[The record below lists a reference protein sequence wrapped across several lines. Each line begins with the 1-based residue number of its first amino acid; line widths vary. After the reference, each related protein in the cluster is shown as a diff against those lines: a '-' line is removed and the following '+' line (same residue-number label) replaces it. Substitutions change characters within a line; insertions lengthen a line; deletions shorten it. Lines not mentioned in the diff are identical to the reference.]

1 MLIRPFS
8 THPRLLRGPRGT
20 LIPSLKKH
28 DGELASILKAEIA
41 EKGPLTM
48 ASYMDMCL
56 SYPQHGY
63 YMRKDVFGREGDFIT
78 SPEISQLFGEM
89 VGVWVTQAW
98 IAMNRPN
105 KWSLIEIGPGRGTL
119 TMDVVKTLRDL
130 NAHYGLNTH
139 LVDVSSELKKIQQN
153 NIKRMCEK
161 WGLFLEY
168 ENSPTG
174 EERLYKDY
182 ASFYWY
188 REFGEVVA
196 RHLMEFKGV
205 PTVIIAHELFDALP
219 IHQFEFDTKLGW
231 CERLVNVN
239 PLGKFQIEL
248 TRGPNENV
256 QNVLKPERRFSPVAQ
271 AALKQGDRIE
281 VSPASMK
288 LMNDIC
294 DFFMNNPGVSL
305 IADYG
310 DDRAFSNS
318 LRGIKSHKKL
328 SEEDWLQDPGEVDLS
343 AYVNFS
349 ALRGIAESANMK
361 VVGSIPQGAFLE
373 CMGISARVE
382 MLSAKADLS
391 TAKKLEEEYERL
403 VSPEHM
409 GEIYRMLYVGHPSLN
424 EIYPFLAS
432 MTFTKK

>member
-1 MLIRPFS
+1 MLIRKFS
-8 THPRLLRGPRGT
+8 THPRLFRGPRGT
-20 LIPSLKKH
+20 LIPSLKKR
-28 DGELASILKAEIA
+28 DGELANILKHEIA

-48 ASYMDMCL
+48 ASYMNMCL

-63 YMRKDVFGREGDFIT
+63 YMRKDVFGKEGDFTT

-119 TMDVVKTLRDL
+119 TMDVVRTLRDL
-130 NAHYGLNTH
+130 NAHHGLHTH
-139 LVDVSSELKKIQQN
+139 LVDVSTELKKIQQN
-153 NIKRMCEK
+153 NIKKMCEK
-161 WGLFLEY
+161 WDLYLEY
-168 ENSPTG
+168 ENQANDV
-174 EERLYKDY
+174 ERLYKEN

-188 REFGEVVA
+188 KEFGEVVA
-196 RHLMEFKGV
+196 NHQMEFKGV

-231 CERLVNVN
+231 CERLVNIN

-248 TRGPNENV
+248 SKGPNENV
-256 QNVLKPERRFSPVAQ
+256 QTILKPERRFSPAAI

-288 LMNDIC
+288 LMSDIC
-294 DFFMNNPGVSL
+294 EFFMSNPGVCL

-310 DDRAFSNS
+310 DDRAYSNS

-328 SEEDWLQDPGEVDLS
+328 PEEEWLKEPGEVDLS

-349 ALRGIAESANMK
+349 ALRGIAESASMK

-382 MLSAKADLS
+382 MLSAKGGLNVI
-391 TAKKLEEEYERL
+391 KQLETDYERL

-409 GEIYRMLYVGHPSLN
+409 GEIYKMLYVGHPSFG
-424 EIYPFLAS
+424 EVYPFLAS
-432 MTFTKK
+432 MNFTKK